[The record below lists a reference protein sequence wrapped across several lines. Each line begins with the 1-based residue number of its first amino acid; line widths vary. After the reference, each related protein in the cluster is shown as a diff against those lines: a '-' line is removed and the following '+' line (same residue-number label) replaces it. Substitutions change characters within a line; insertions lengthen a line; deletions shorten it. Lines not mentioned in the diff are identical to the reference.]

1 MADTGRPPFPPKPE
15 YPQGNEGIQAAGWEP
30 FPTTL
35 KPDDIV
41 FLTGEKPDLARFSGI
56 VNEHV
61 LLVNGDID
69 FMAPHPKNRPL
80 SLDNARSICPSIT
93 TEIWVSAENPM
104 TGIANGPFVSNG
116 TTHPISSITG
126 KSVQTWL
133 LKGSHHHLAL
143 WMVLLTNP
151 AHPKLWQIKVLPSW
165 FNRVHDRHLQMFSEL
180 DNLSQ
185 PKLKCLPL
193 HPSRSMLLILQVAV
207 DNYKEDFMTKVGKDA
222 EFAGVFVK
230 KDTADWRMACRRSF
244 REFKYMQSMVEL
256 IILQDKDFNL
266 FISELTHL
274 LYGMQ
279 FLAIRGK
286 LTHFLAGMEPFAGP
300 HLNALGAGMAEGVT
314 FGMLLRPVPAAKQ
327 QIINTALQAFETTGA
342 EQLAAVGCGGGGGGL
357 EQHIATTKAVFVL
370 IKVETFW
377 VSKNLSGYV
386 PVTCSQHINLKSKMW
401 DDRLIKFLDK
411 AVLAHWPN
419 IISKIYRDGQSF
431 LTFDPKGLPKAT
443 GNIISEKLAVSMWRM
458 EQWSDAVL
466 TSWAHWVNTALLSQQ
481 AWWDLLVDQMYLK
494 RDTPFSWAPNVKI
507 TALDP
512 DEVNR
517 ARLIEV
523 ELARRQE
530 INAELE
536 KERQE
541 AEAAADERKQE
552 LARKDDWEAAETLR
566 LENEAQRKQAADDA
580 EAERVRKRQAK
591 LEETNAAKARKLEE
605 ARDKYEKEL
614 KTLQEKQN
622 AEQLPH
628 PMALNPPAASNIIS
642 LVESDDEDDGIEI
655 ISGPKKSVDGKRQ
668 RLVHQFTML
677 TSSLNEEQVNVLG
690 QNLAHAVNTAIS
702 IKRLAS
708 SLSLEEDEQLVVNPP
723 KRVQVTQGKGTG
735 TARALNGR
743 RVQKV
748 KQSEDEERE
757 VQSED
762 EEEDDDAKDA
772 QGGGPSQPSKAS
784 ARPHPVGFPRPLL
797 LLSKGSR
804 ETGGSTRLV

>member
-1 MADTGRPPFPPKPE
+1 
-15 YPQGNEGIQAAGWEP
+15 GNEAIQAAGWEP

-80 SLDNARSICPSIT
+80 SLHNARSICSSIT
-93 TEIWVSAENPM
+93 TEIWVPAENPM

-126 KSVQTWL
+126 KSDQTWL
-133 LKGSHHHLAL
+133 LKGSHRHLAL

-207 DNYKEDFMTKVGKDA
+207 DNYKEDFMTKAGKDA

-230 KDTADWRMACRRSF
+230 KDTAYWRMACRRSF

-256 IILQDKDFNL
+256 IMVPGYIGQLQDKDFNL
-266 FISELTHL
+266 FI
-274 LYGMQ
+274 
-279 FLAIRGK
+279 R
-286 LTHFLAGMEPFAGP
+286 MEPFAGLYLTSL
-300 HLNALGAGMAEGVT
+300 HTMQTDLNALGAGMAEGT
-314 FGMLLRPVPAAKQ
+314 
-327 QIINTALQAFETTGA
+327 FETTGA
-342 EQLAAVGCGGGGGGL
+342 EQEYVRLEQVSGMCFPLKTQFPMFMSTVPMLAGSGGMRGGL

-370 IKVETFW
+370 MVLAFFGPDKGGDLLGLK
-377 VSKNLSGYV
+377 KNLSGYV

-419 IISKIYRDGQSF
+419 IISKIYHDGQSF

-443 GNIISEKLAVSMWRM
+443 GNIISQKLAVSMWRM

-517 ARLIEV
+517 ACLIEV

-530 INAELE
+530 I
-536 KERQE
+536 
-541 AEAAADERKQE
+541 AALD
-552 LARKDDWEAAETLR
+552 
-566 LENEAQRKQAADDA
+566 
-580 EAERVRKRQAK
+580 
-591 LEETNAAKARKLEE
+591 
-605 ARDKYEKEL
+605 
-614 KTLQEKQN
+614 
-622 AEQLPH
+622 
-628 PMALNPPAASNIIS
+628 
-642 LVESDDEDDGIEI
+642 
-655 ISGPKKSVDGKRQ
+655 
-668 RLVHQFTML
+668 
-677 TSSLNEEQVNVLG
+677 
-690 QNLAHAVNTAIS
+690 
-702 IKRLAS
+702 
-708 SLSLEEDEQLVVNPP
+708 
-723 KRVQVTQGKGTG
+723 
-735 TARALNGR
+735 
-743 RVQKV
+743 
-748 KQSEDEERE
+748 
-757 VQSED
+757 
-762 EEEDDDAKDA
+762 
-772 QGGGPSQPSKAS
+772 
-784 ARPHPVGFPRPLL
+784 
-797 LLSKGSR
+797 
-804 ETGGSTRLV
+804 